1 MDQEIAASMKITIY
15 VVQFHVIAIISMVKT
30 LMNSVIPVVTVTIMK
45 KVIGMKIIMT
55 VMIQLK
61 ILNTESMP
69 KLTQQS
75 VIFSA
80 MWLKDVFPVPLK
92 DAFNSEIIH

>member
-1 MDQEIAASMKITIY
+1 MDQEIVATMKITIY
-15 VVQFHVIAIISMVKT
+15 VLQFHVIAIISMVKT
-30 LMNSVIPVVTVTIMK
+30 LMNSVILVVIVAM
-45 KVIGMKIIMT
+45 VIGMKVTIVMT
-55 VMIQLK
+55 QLK

-80 MWLKDVFPVPLK
+80 MLLKDVFPVPLK